1 MAVNIELTPHIYERF
16 EYFLRLWQVKLN
28 LQHWRIAISKQTLK
42 KCMAM
47 TDKFDND
54 QHSCRIRL
62 GTSWHS
68 EHPTDADIEKLAV
81 HELLHILFHD
91 LIEEA
96 QVPGVSPEKV
106 GSLEHHVINVLE
118 RVLLPHLEVWE

>member
-1 MAVNIELTPHIYERF
+1 ML
-16 EYFLRLWQVKLN
+16 
-28 LQHWRIAISKQTLK
+28 HWRVAISKQSLK
-42 KCMAM
+42 TCMAM

-62 GTSWHS
+62 GTNWPH
-68 EHPTDADIEKLAV
+68 EHPTDEQIEQLAV

-96 QVPGVSPEKV
+96 TTPGHDQSKV
-106 GSLEHHVINVLE
+106 GALEHHIINVLE
-118 RVLLPHLEVWE
+118 RVLLPHMEVKE